1 MATGNGF
8 QSGPSPADAPLAS
21 VQSTLTVPKRG
32 LRYFILRP
40 LIAIKG
46 AIEALYLLILTMML
60 KELFKR
66 QSHHFTS
73 LQHIVAFVATVGF
86 SLAFYYGEHM
96 EGIAVA
102 VFFGLWA
109 IDRYLHGVFGVWRS
123 ERTTLQVT
131 PTHVRWRRLRNS
143 MVVDRA
149 EIPRFEIQ
157 SVLFEL
163 VNLSADAF
171 GQIDESVWRANL
183 VTTQGGHIPF
193 LEAETAHDLL
203 GRASNLIATLN
214 VPFSFA
220 ARTDGSLLSRSST
233 TSSTP
238 YFGDWVTERE
248 PHRLTLRRSR
258 SIWHAFSRAVR
269 EYGILFFVVIMADF
283 LAGFGHLFASLFGGM
298 LGLPQPSEPFVFNLT
313 PEGLIG
319 ALTPELTWLSSI
331 ELAVAT
337 YLLIWGTFKGLRAMR
352 VRLEDNTVAV
362 KRGSR
367 RGRKLVAKEALKVR
381 LVDDPEFRLVFFT
394 ESNEALEVTG
404 LEDNAAQELYLHCDA
419 WLRGQSSS
427 SSVRPSV

>member
-1 MATGNGF
+1 MTTGNRF
-8 QSGPSPADAPLAS
+8 QSGPPPVDAPLAS

-157 SVLFEL
+157 SVL
-163 VNLSADAF
+163 
-171 GQIDESVWRANL
+171 
-183 VTTQGGHIPF
+183 
-193 LEAETAHDLL
+193 
-203 GRASNLIATLN
+203 LN
-214 VPFSFA
+214 
-220 ARTDGSLLSRSST
+220 
-233 TSSTP
+233 
-238 YFGDWVTERE
+238 W
-248 PHRLTLRRSR
+248 
-258 SIWHAFSRAVR
+258 
-269 EYGILFFVVIMADF
+269 
-283 LAGFGHLFASLFGGM
+283 
-298 LGLPQPSEPFVFNLT
+298 
-313 PEGLIG
+313 
-319 ALTPELTWLSSI
+319 
-331 ELAVAT
+331 
-337 YLLIWGTFKGLRAMR
+337 
-352 VRLEDNTVAV
+352 
-362 KRGSR
+362 
-367 RGRKLVAKEALKVR
+367 
-381 LVDDPEFRLVFFT
+381 
-394 ESNEALEVTG
+394 
-404 LEDNAAQELYLHCDA
+404 
-419 WLRGQSSS
+419 
-427 SSVRPSV
+427 